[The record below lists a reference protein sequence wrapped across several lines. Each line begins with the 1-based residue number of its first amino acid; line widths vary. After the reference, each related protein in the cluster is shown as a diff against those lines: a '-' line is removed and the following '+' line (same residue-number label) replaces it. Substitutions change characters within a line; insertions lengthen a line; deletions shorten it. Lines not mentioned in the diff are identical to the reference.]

1 MSLISHVI
9 ILLQCIYLCGLSAEK
24 CMDMS
29 NIRKTCLI
37 QYTNKSNL
45 YEKVGMINQYLDNI
59 MSPYFYKYFMQLKN
73 KRPMGHIAHLRK
85 QFKSLYHNVDL
96 EKKKKHY

>member
-1 MSLISHVI
+1 MYIFVWV
-9 ILLQCIYLCGLSAEK
+9 SAEK

-29 NIRKTCLI
+29 NIRNTCLI

-73 KRPMGHIAHLRK
+73 KRPMGHIAHLRN
-85 QFKSLYHNVDL
+85 QFKSMNTFEVSYDYYS
-96 EKKKKHY
+96 EFS

>member
-29 NIRKTCLI
+29 NIRNTCLI

-59 MSPYFYKYFMQLKN
+59 MSPYFYKYFMQLKKN
-73 KRPMGHIAHLRK
+73 QISFNNIKSTLSQMHILRP
-85 QFKSLYHNVDL
+85 KSLHTYIISL
-96 EKKKKHY
+96 

>member
-29 NIRKTCLI
+29 NIRNTCLI

-59 MSPYFYKYFMQLKN
+59 MLPYFYKYFMQLKKN
-73 KRPMGHIAHLRK
+73 QI
-85 QFKSLYHNVDL
+85 SLYSAFSTISKVHF
-96 EKKKKHY
+96 H